1 MRKNYDLAVVFG
13 GASNENE
20 VSVITGTMVANVL
33 KKGGKSVLPV
43 YISHEGIAYADE
55 KLADIS
61 VFKGGEEYKK
71 FPVCAI
77 ANGGVTLYKKS
88 GKPYKSYGADCVIN
102 CCHGGDCEGGAL
114 AGAVALANLPFA
126 SAGIAESAVF
136 MDKYLTKLVLQSL
149 GVRVAKYVYARDMPS
164 ATEGAAKIGYP
175 VLVKPVSL
183 GSSIGIAK
191 AENDEQLIEA
201 LTTAFELDSGVLI
214 EEYLSP
220 IREINCAVYFSDG
233 GIVTSE
239 LEEVRSSGEL
249 LSYDDKYSGGG
260 ERKFPAE
267 IDGKIE
273 RAVKEV
279 TRRVY
284 DSLSMRGIARFD
296 FILKSDDKGRVKIY
310 LSEVNTVP
318 GSLSQYLLSDG
329 YKNFYSVLIAAVAQA
344 KKDFKE
350 KKGKK
355 IITTGILNNIRTNAC
370 KVK

>member
-1 MRKNYDLAVVFG
+1 MGKFYDIAVVFG

-20 VSVITGTMVANVL
+20 VSVITGTMVTNVL

-43 YISHEGIAYADE
+43 YITHEGVAYADE
-55 KLADIS
+55 ALADIT
-61 VFKGGEEYKK
+61 VFKNQENLNKY
-71 FPVCAI
+71 PVCAL

-88 GKPYKSYGADCVIN
+88 GKPYKHFTVGCVIN

-114 AGAVALANLPFA
+114 AGAAALANLPFA
-126 SAGIAESAVF
+126 SAGMAESAAF
-136 MDKYLTKLVLQSL
+136 MDKYLTKLILRSL
-149 GVRVAKYVYARDMPS
+149 GVRVAKYAYARDY
-164 ATEGAAKIGYP
+164 AAAKEGAAKIGYP

-191 AENDEQLIEA
+191 AENEGQLEEA
-201 LTTAFELDSGVLI
+201 LNTAFELDGGALI

-220 IREINCAVYFSDG
+220 KREINCAAYFAG
-233 GIVTSE
+233 GEIIVSE
-239 LEEVRSSGEL
+239 LEEVCSSGEL

-267 IDGKIE
+267 IDGKTE
-273 RAVKEV
+273 RAVKEI

-284 DSLSMRGIARFD
+284 DNLSMRGIVRFD

-329 YKNFYSVLIAAVAQA
+329 YDNFYGVLISAVEQA
-344 KKDFKE
+344 EKDFKD
-350 KKGKK
+350 KKSKK
-355 IITTGILNNIRTNAC
+355 IITTGILNNISANAC